1 MDQLKT
7 LKSMAKEQSAIK
19 NQKGF
24 VVVEALLAA
33 STLLLFFTVFV
44 GVMVYNQ
51 KSYENLSNR
60 QRAIFLAEEGIEG
73 TRSIRDNNFDTI
85 VDGNY
90 GLGVTS
96 NAWVFSG
103 TSDTNGLFNRQ
114 INISTVATDKKQISS
129 TVSWTS
135 SNNVPES
142 VSLIT
147 YLTNWAKIVTSS
159 ACWDNATIES
169 GLSVG
174 TCATGLEVYVSGN
187 YAYMTKSGTSYF
199 SIIDITDTANPVL
212 VGSCARTSCYLSGTL
227 NSVIVQGDYA
237 YIASSNN
244 SGELYVINISNK
256 AQPTLV
262 YTYNGSG
269 SGDGQTLWISD
280 NRLYMV
286 RSSGD
291 WELGIF
297 SLSNPAQP
305 TLLGSLNIESTCIG
319 IDVVGN
325 YAYLACSDNSR
336 EFQVVDVSNPSS
348 LSLTKRYVL
357 NLSASDDGYA
367 IDVIGNTA
375 YLGRSNGYIYSI
387 DITNPL
393 VPTLISS
400 YDFDGAVYRIDHPDD
415 TTLVAVGNNSSR
427 EIQFVNVTDPS
438 AMSNLSYLNVPGFT
452 SYSGQGVFYSS
463 DLLRVVTA
471 GGCDLLNS
479 NQEFLILNG
488 TCE

>member
-1 MDQLKT
+1 MDQLKI
-7 LKSMAKEQSAIK
+7 LKLMVKEQSVIK
-19 NQKGF
+19 SQKGF

-33 STLLLFFTVFV
+33 CTLLLFFTVFV

-73 TRSIRDNNFDTI
+73 ARSIRDNNFDTI
-85 VDGNY
+85 IDGNY

-96 NAWVFSG
+96 NIWAFSG

-159 ACWDNATIES
+159 ACWDNPAIES

-174 TCATGLEVYVSGN
+174 SCATGREVVVQGN

-199 SIIDITDTANPVL
+199 SIIDITDTTDPTL
-212 VGSCARTSCYLSGTL
+212 VGSCARTNCSLSGTL
-227 NSVIVQGDYA
+227 NSVAVQGNYA

-256 AQPTLV
+256 AQPTLA
-262 YTYNGSG
+262 YTYNASG
-269 SGDGQTLWISD
+269 NGDGQTLWISD
-280 NRLYMV
+280 NRLYMT

-297 SLSNPAQP
+297 NLSNPAQP
-305 TLLGSLNIESTCIG
+305 ALLGSLNLESTCIG
-319 IDVVGN
+319 LDIVGN

-336 EFQVVDVSNPSS
+336 EFQVVDVSNPST

-357 NLSASDDGYA
+357 NLSNSDDGYS
-367 IDVIGNTA
+367 IDIIGSTA

-387 DITNPL
+387 NITNPL

-400 YDFDGAVYRIDHPDD
+400 YNFGGTVYRIAHPDD
-415 TTLVAVGNNSSR
+415 TTLVAVGNSYF
-427 EIQFVNVTDPS
+427 EEVQFVNVSDPS
-438 AMSNLSYLNVPGFT
+438 SMSNLSSLDVPGFA

-463 DLLRVVTA
+463 DLSRIITA
-471 GGCDLLNS
+471 GGCDILNS
-479 NQEFLILNG
+479 NQQFLILNG